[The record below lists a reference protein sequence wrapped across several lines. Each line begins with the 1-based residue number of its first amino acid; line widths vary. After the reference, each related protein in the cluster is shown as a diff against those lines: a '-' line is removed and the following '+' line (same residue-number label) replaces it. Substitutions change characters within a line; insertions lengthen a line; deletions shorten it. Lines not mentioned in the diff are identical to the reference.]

1 MGSLTDKGFLEKDD
15 DTLYDEL
22 AFREYID
29 TTPEEVHRLVKVLQ
43 SFEPTGIG
51 AHSLNECL
59 ALQLRAQNKS
69 QAAIDI
75 VERHFEDYANN
86 RWDKIKRVLNLTDED
101 MRLADTEIRRLNPLP
116 AASLGAGSLNA
127 AATIVPDFFVY
138 VENDQ
143 ILMSLNKSRLPG
155 LRISESFQETVHSEA
170 KGSDAYVYAKER
182 CDAATTFIETL
193 RMREQAL
200 KSVMGTIIRIQRDF
214 FLSGDDE
221 SQLKPMALKDIAESV
236 KMSVSTVSRV
246 ANSKYVQTEYATY
259 PLKFFFAAQTMK
271 KNGEEVSNRELIAA
285 IKQLVDEEDKT
296 HPLTDDQIVT
306 KMKAQGYTIARRT
319 VAKYRTQLGIPSSQ
333 MRR

>member
-1 MGSLTDKGFLEKDD
+1 
-15 DTLYDEL
+15 
-22 AFREYID
+22 
-29 TTPEEVHRLVKVLQ
+29 
-43 SFEPTGIG
+43 
-51 AHSLNECL
+51 
-59 ALQLRAQNKS
+59 
-69 QAAIDI
+69 
-75 VERHFEDYANN
+75 
-86 RWDKIKRVLNLTDED
+86 